1 MEALMRTATV
11 ACGVLGACVIGSV
24 TGALAQSLE
33 GVSASN
39 CNFANTAFGDQG
51 QRQIQIN
58 LAPADQYNY
67 GEVYGQIYF
76 DFRRKG
82 SSQTPENWFAGFRRA
97 LASTGLFSGDREYVL
112 MVTAYGNLF
121 DRAANVNRR
130 VELGKQI
137 LYRFKSGRDGNIQLL
152 GNNIQSG
159 ARKAITVIQRE
170 GLFTLTPRYEII
182 EPTNIVEI
190 EFQFFKS
197 KQTRIDTNVFKTI
210 LSGVSSVLGLS
221 GVVTFPAQQA
231 ASAVLDSVTRP
242 IQDIGQILSDNFEPI
257 ESLTRIKSVGFIP
270 NVTVSFNNVVSY
282 SAEVPAGNQ
291 IELYEIKTYA
301 AVIPS
306 IVANRLDDACQY
318 PRYSADPNSILR
330 AAVTPSNVTV
340 ETFYKEDNLRR
351 TYLSQLGRQASK
363 EDLIDACNAIKE
375 DVRRYFGGFDTY
387 AISWALFAARE
398 AQFKNR
404 EMARECFTS
413 VERNIIYDKLKLPT
427 LWEGAASA
435 VTPAVPSP
443 GTEQT
448 APRSRP
454 RGRN

>member
-1 MEALMRTATV
+1 M
-11 ACGVLGACVIGSV
+11 
-24 TGALAQSLE
+24 
-33 GVSASN
+33 
-39 CNFANTAFGDQG
+39 
-51 QRQIQIN
+51 
-58 LAPADQYNY
+58 
-67 GEVYGQIYF
+67 
-76 DFRRKG
+76 
-82 SSQTPENWFAGFRRA
+82 
-97 LASTGLFSGDREYVL
+97 
-112 MVTAYGNLF
+112 
-121 DRAANVNRR
+121 
-130 VELGKQI
+130 
-137 LYRFKSGRDGNIQLL
+137 
-152 GNNIQSG
+152 
-159 ARKAITVIQRE
+159 
-170 GLFTLTPRYEII
+170 
-182 EPTNIVEI
+182 
-190 EFQFFKS
+190 
-197 KQTRIDTNVFKTI
+197 
-210 LSGVSSVLGLS
+210 
-221 GVVTFPAQQA
+221 
-231 ASAVLDSVTRP
+231 LDSVTKP

-363 EDLIDACNAIKE
+363 EDLVDACNAIKE

-454 RGRN
+454 KGRN